1 MKQMQQKIREKAV
14 ELMTHLD
21 RAAEEKGIPRKGIGK
36 PLFRNFYTIDREVLH

>member
-21 RAAEEKGIPRKGIGK
+21 RAAEEKRHTKEGYWQAS
-36 PLFRNFYTIDREVLH
+36 F